1 MASFQIH
8 RDNTEKENPGM
19 PSLKEKTSM
28 LNGAGGVKQPL
39 AVIGGKEK
47 ALAPRA
53 NLVVLNTNNN
63 HGNVQRGNPVPSGK
77 MVRFHHNSHPNF
89 VVVCCWV
96 FQRSCPLLN
105 FAGGGTTISR
115 QNGGGFSCLSVCLS
129 LFPCYSSE
137 SLFTLTH
144 IVL

>member
-19 PSLKEKTSM
+19 PSLKEKSS
-28 LNGAGGVKQPL
+28 LLHGAGGKQPL

-63 HGNVQRGNPVPSGK
+63 HGNVQRGNPVPSAK
-77 MVRFHHNSHPNF
+77 MVRFHQNSYPNF
-89 VVVCCWV
+89 VICWV
-96 FQRSCPLLN
+96 F
-105 FAGGGTTISR
+105 
-115 QNGGGFSCLSVCLS
+115 
-129 LFPCYSSE
+129 
-137 SLFTLTH
+137 
-144 IVL
+144 